1 MKKSKR
7 GRFSIIDEV
16 ATRILILVLLSTSLT
31 YGQSFFD
38 SSIAGGIT
46 KEQTPIGGTE
56 LRFNYEVVK
65 EFYISP
71 SANFMLSFDKTGN
84 VDMNL
89 FPRIGLTDRM
99 GNGTNATIGLTL
111 QENATTM
118 YGRIDQR
125 VLTTD
130 RGDINIIIDIQ
141 NNKGMIGISFN
152 NKGYER
158 L

>member
-1 MKKSKR
+1 MGIVR
-7 GRFSIIDEV
+7 TFLLL
-16 ATRILILVLLSTSLT
+16 LICCSSL
-31 YGQSFFD
+31 YEQSFFD
-38 SSIAGGIT
+38 TSIAGGIT
-46 KEQTPIGGTE
+46 KEQTPIGSTE

-71 SANFMLSFDKTGN
+71 SANFMLAFDKRGN

-111 QENATTM
+111 QENATTI

-125 VLTTD
+125 VLGTD
-130 RGDINIIIDIQ
+130 RGDINIILDIQ
-141 NNKGMIGISFN
+141 GNRGMIGLSFT
-152 NKGYER
+152 NKSYE
-158 L
+158 